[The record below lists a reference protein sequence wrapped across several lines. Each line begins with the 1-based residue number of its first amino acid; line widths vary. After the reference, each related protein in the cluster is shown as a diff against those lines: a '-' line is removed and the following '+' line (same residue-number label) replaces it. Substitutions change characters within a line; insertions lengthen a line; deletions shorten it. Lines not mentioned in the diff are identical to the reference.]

1 LAEKRRKEQQES
13 LQLKK
18 EQEEQKKLDGAIQSR
33 GIKSE
38 KKNVTEEDDF
48 RPTAAIDQR
57 VYLDAENRLHW
68 PVFFIYPEYQQTDF
82 IADFNEEDRLI
93 DHLATVFEETPPW
106 DAENKYSNLA
116 NLGVYFEARTKEGK
130 TVLAKVNPELSLK
143 KIITHPNYVVYDRT
157 PGLIIIVKGSSF
169 EKQFIEKY
177 KNKAK

>member
-1 LAEKRRKEQQES
+1 
-13 LQLKK
+13 
-18 EQEEQKKLDGAIQSR
+18 
-33 GIKSE
+33 
-38 KKNVTEEDDF
+38 
-48 RPTAAIDQR
+48 
-57 VYLDAENRLHW
+57 
-68 PVFFIYPEYQQTDF
+68 
-82 IADFNEEDRLI
+82 
-93 DHLATVFEETPPW
+93 
-106 DAENKYSNLA
+106 LA